1 MRTFSLLA
9 QKGGAGKTT
18 LAVHLAVLAESL
30 GERVALI
37 DTDPQRSAADW
48 WRARKLP
55 QPAMAECAPE
65 NLAKAIEG
73 AKRRGITLCIIDTPP
88 HAGQFAYLVAEA
100 VDFNLIPCRPAPFDL
115 RAIGKTVDIIAQ
127 LNAPAGIVINAA
139 PANRGDVEVPTTI
152 EARKTLARYNL
163 PVSPVAIIDRPVYQH
178 PMDDGRTY
186 IEHFPTGKPATD
198 IAALWTWVQQ
208 QMGVAPQA
216 RQAISVAP
224 KAQRVPQAAAAGAK
238 RPPAGV
244 AAPQAAQRSRPV
256 GVEQRQPGPPQR
268 QQQPAPQR
276 SRPAEQSAPPVA
288 AAAARGGR

>member
-65 NLAKAIEG
+65 NLAKALEG
-73 AKRRGITLCIIDTPP
+73 AKRRGITLCIVDTPP

-139 PANRGDVEVPTTI
+139 PANRGDIEVPTTV

-178 PMDDGRTY
+178 PMEDGRTY

-208 QMGVAPQA
+208 QMGVAPQV
-216 RQAISVAP
+216 RQQQSSAAS
-224 KAQRVPQAAAAGAK
+224 KQQRPPQAAAAGAK
-238 RPPAGV
+238 RPAA
-244 AAPQAAQRSRPV
+244 AAPQPAQRPRPV
-256 GVEQRQPGPPQR
+256 GVEQRQQPG
-268 QQQPAPQR
+268 PQR

>member
-9 QKGGAGKTT
+9 QKGGAGMTT

-30 GERVALI
+30 GERVAII

-55 QPAMAECAPE
+55 RPAMAECEPK
-65 NLAKAIEG
+65 NLPKAIES
-73 AKRRGITLCIIDTPP
+73 AKKRGMTLCIVDTPP

-100 VDFNLIPCRPAPFDL
+100 VNFNLIPCRPAPFDL

-139 PANRGDVEVPTTI
+139 PANRGDTEMPVTI
-152 EARKTLARYNL
+152 EARKVLARYNL

-178 PMDDGRTY
+178 PMEDGRTY

-198 IAALWTWVQQ
+198 IAALWAWVQQ
-208 QMGVAPQA
+208 QMGVAPKA
-216 RQAISVAP
+216 RPNADSPVRPKVA
-224 KAQRVPQAAAAGAK
+224 RVPANGDAPAANAAKPQGPVRQPQSAAAKAAGPV
-238 RPPAGV
+238 RP
-244 AAPQAAQRSRPV
+244 
-256 GVEQRQPGPPQR
+256 
-268 QQQPAPQR
+268 
-276 SRPAEQSAPPVA
+276 RPADQSGSPPPI
-288 AAAARGGR
+288 AARGGR